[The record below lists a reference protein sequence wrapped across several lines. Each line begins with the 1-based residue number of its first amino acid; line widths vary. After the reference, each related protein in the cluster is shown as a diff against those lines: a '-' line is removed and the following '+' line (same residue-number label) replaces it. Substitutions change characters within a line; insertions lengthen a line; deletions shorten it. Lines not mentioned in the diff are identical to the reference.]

1 MKMENILEK
10 RRIKAEKNENE
21 SFSIFEVKYLQS
33 ADFDC
38 TNLICFDCKNVVFTL
53 IYEIFPKI

>member
-10 RRIKAEKNENE
+10 RRTKAEKNENE
-21 SFSIFEVKYLQS
+21 SFSIFEVKYLHS

-38 TNLICFDCKNVVFTL
+38 TNFNLFWL
-53 IYEIFPKI
+53 

>member
-21 SFSIFEVKYLQS
+21 SFSIFEVKYLHS

-38 TNLICFDCKNVVFTL
+38 TNFNLFWL
-53 IYEIFPKI
+53 